1 METCDNCQMM
11 KPELFEATPLSG
23 IWICSDCLDR
33 EELNE
38 GGS

>member
-11 KPELFEATPLSG
+11 KSELFRDHESENG
-23 IWICSDCLDR
+23 FVWICSDCLDR

-38 GGS
+38 